1 MAFLA
6 RVPSKNRDREKR
18 VLFERME
25 WFIGF
30 WILVCIFVGWCWYS
44 KEKSSNSDMKM
55 EQKSGVLPKGSFG
68 WPLIGETLDFIAA
81 GYTSQPVSFMEKR
94 RSL

>member
-1 MAFLA
+1 
-6 RVPSKNRDREKR
+6 
-18 VLFERME
+18 ME
-25 WFIGF
+25 WFVVF
-30 WILVCIFVGWCWYS
+30 WILVGISAGWCWYR
-44 KEKSSNSDMKM
+44 KEKSSSSSKKNDMNM

>member
-1 MAFLA
+1 
-6 RVPSKNRDREKR
+6 
-18 VLFERME
+18 
-25 WFIGF
+25 
-30 WILVCIFVGWCWYS
+30 
-44 KEKSSNSDMKM
+44 MKM